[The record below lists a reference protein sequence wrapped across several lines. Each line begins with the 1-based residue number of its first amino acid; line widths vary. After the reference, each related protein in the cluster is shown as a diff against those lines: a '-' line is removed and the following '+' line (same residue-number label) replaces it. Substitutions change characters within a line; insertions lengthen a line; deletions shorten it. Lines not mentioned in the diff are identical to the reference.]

1 MSRALVAV
9 LSAVA
14 AIVTIGIFVRALD
27 QRAAPP
33 IVIQDPLQDIE
44 IVVAVEGAVATPGVY
59 RLPADARYQD
69 ALDAAGGASEQADL
83 AMVNL
88 ARRIRDEDRITIPM
102 RGMGGMTSPAV
113 VPGDATLIDPA
124 GSAAGAGIDINSADA
139 AQLETLPGIG
149 PVLAQ
154 RVIDTRNANGP
165 FKTVEDLALVP
176 GVSRKLVEEL
186 RPLVT
191 VGP

>member
-1 MSRALVAV
+1 MSRVLIAV

-14 AIVTIGIFVRALD
+14 AIVTIGIVVRSLD

-33 IVIQDPLQDIE
+33 IVIQDPLQDME
-44 IVVAVEGAVATPGVY
+44 IVVVVEGAVATPGVY

-69 ALDAAGGASEQADL
+69 AITAAGGASEQADL
-83 AMVNL
+83 AMVNM

-102 RGMGGMTSPAV
+102 RGVGGMTSPAV
-113 VPGDATLIDPA
+113 VPGDATLIDPSGTTGGVNLNTA
-124 GSAAGAGIDINSADA
+124 TTSE
-139 AQLETLPGIG
+139 LESLPGIG

-154 RVIDTRNANGP
+154 RIVEARTTNGP
-165 FKTVEDLALVP
+165 FESVDDLALVQ
-176 GVSRKLVEEL
+176 GVSRKLVDEL
-186 RPLVT
+186 RPLVM

>member
-1 MSRALVAV
+1 MSRVLVAV

-14 AIVTIGIFVRALD
+14 AIVTIGIVVRSLD

-33 IVIQDPLQDIE
+33 IVIQDPLQDME

-69 ALDAAGGASEQADL
+69 AITAAGGASDQADL
-83 AMVNL
+83 AMVNM

-102 RGMGGMTSPAV
+102 RGVGGMTSPAV
-113 VPGDATLIDPA
+113 VPGDATLIDPSGTTGGVNLNTA
-124 GSAAGAGIDINSADA
+124 TTSE
-139 AQLETLPGIG
+139 LESLPGIG

-154 RVIDTRNANGP
+154 RIVEARTTNGP
-165 FKTVEDLALVP
+165 FESVDDLALVQ
-176 GVSRKLVEEL
+176 GVSRKLVDDL
-186 RPLVT
+186 RPLVM
-191 VGP
+191 VGS